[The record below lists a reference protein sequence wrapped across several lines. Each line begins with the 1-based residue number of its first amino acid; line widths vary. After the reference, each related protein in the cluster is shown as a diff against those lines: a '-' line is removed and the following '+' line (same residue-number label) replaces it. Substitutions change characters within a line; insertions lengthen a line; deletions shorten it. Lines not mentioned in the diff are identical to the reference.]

1 MEFFV
6 IPRQFR
12 LSLKL
17 EGDMTTAIYIV
28 LIWFLFNIVF
38 AAAMYFRPRRKSSN
52 GSERP
57 EAAEQGWMLPRSSNA
72 GSAEPAGPKAS
83 RLERLKSAP
92 AYLKF
97 LFFGLL
103 VR

>member
-1 MEFFV
+1 V
-6 IPRQFR
+6 IPSEYRV
-12 LSLKL
+12 SLTL

-57 EAAEQGWMLPRSSNA
+57 GAAEQGWMLPRSSSTS
-72 GSAEPAGPKAS
+72 SAEPAGSKVS
-83 RLERLKSAP
+83 RLEKLKSAP

>member
-1 MEFFV
+1 
-6 IPRQFR
+6 
-12 LSLKL
+12 
-17 EGDMTTAIYIV
+17 MTTAIYIV

-38 AAAMYFRPRRKSSN
+38 AAAMYFRPRRSSSS
-52 GSERP
+52 GSERAGP
-57 EAAEQGWMLPRSSNA
+57 AEQGWILPRSANPGSADPA
-72 GSAEPAGPKAS
+72 GSKTSGLDK
-83 RLERLKSAP
+83 LKGAP

>member
-6 IPRQFR
+6 IPHRYR
-12 LSLKL
+12 LSLKP
-17 EGDMTTAIYIV
+17 EGDMTTVIYIV

-38 AAAMYFRPRRKSSN
+38 AAAMYFRPRRSSSR
-52 GSERP
+52 GSERSGT
-57 EAAEQGWMLPRSSNA
+57 AEQGWILPRSP
-72 GSAEPAGPKAS
+72 GTVSAESKTS
-83 RLERLKSAP
+83 RLEKLKSAP

>member
-1 MEFFV
+1 
-6 IPRQFR
+6 
-12 LSLKL
+12 
-17 EGDMTTAIYIV
+17 MTTAIYIV

-38 AAAMYFRPRRKSSN
+38 AAAMYFRPRRRSPN

-57 EAAEQGWMLPRSSNA
+57 GAAEQGWILPRSSNTT
-72 GSAEPAGPKAS
+72 AEPAGSKVS
-83 RLERLKSAP
+83 RLEKLKSAP

>member
-6 IPRQFR
+6 ISREYR
-12 LSLKL
+12 LSLML

-38 AAAMYFRPRRKSSN
+38 AAAMYFRPRRSSPN

-57 EAAEQGWMLPRSSNA
+57 GTAEQGWILPRSSNTGA
-72 GSAEPAGPKAS
+72 AEPAGSRLS
-83 RLERLKSAP
+83 RLEKLKSAP